1 MGDLYDKEHIARVF
15 DAYGDQEWNRH
26 ESSPMARVSFH
37 IHLHYL
43 RQFVRQGDLV
53 LEVGAGAGRF
63 TVELARLGARVTAT
77 DISGVQLDLNRMHVT
92 EAGLEDQIEAWAEAD
107 VVDLVDFADGSFDV
121 TSCFGGPLS
130 YAMDRV
136 DDAVH
141 ELLRVTKPGGLVLVS
156 VMSNMGT
163 LRAYLGSLATGL
175 RDGRRYSRPETSLPS
190 SRVRAGCTCTGG
202 PSCGICSSATGQTW
216 SQPRRRTSCR
226 QVPAIFPRL
235 GSPTPRDGSN
245 SSIGRSPQ
253 ARSPVRLTAGR
264 TSSRSYGGAP
274 RGFRLC
280 SETCKNV
287 HAPRRARPAPHTIC
301 VPASMHVSCVCDS
314 DVAARWPRI
323 RQMVASLDPGRD
335 HWLGS
340 AAPCDGH
347 RLRPRPLC
355 RRSVAWLHQR
365 DRGSSGVP
373 GRSRRISRSV
383 RQPTARRTPI
393 TGTKCPRAPAC
404 AASTRRDSGE

>member
-163 LRAYLGSLATGL
+163 LRAYLGSLAEEWESYGAERWQAIFETGDLPAEQSSTGRMHMYRWAEL
-175 RDGRRYSRPETSLPS
+175 RDLLERHGADVVAASAANFLSAGTGDLSEAWLPDPARWEQFLDWEVSAS
-190 SRVRAGCTCTGG
+190 SEPGALDGG
-202 PSCGICSSATGQTW
+202 THIIAVI
-216 SQPRRRTSCR
+216 R
-226 QVPAIFPRL
+226 
-235 GSPTPRDGSN
+235 
-245 SSIGRSPQ
+245 
-253 ARSPVRLTAGR
+253 GR
-264 TSSRSYGGAP
+264 T
-274 RGFRLC
+274 
-280 SETCKNV
+280 
-287 HAPRRARPAPHTIC
+287 
-301 VPASMHVSCVCDS
+301 
-314 DVAARWPRI
+314 
-323 RQMVASLDPGRD
+323 
-335 HWLGS
+335 
-340 AAPCDGH
+340 
-347 RLRPRPLC
+347 
-355 RRSVAWLHQR
+355 
-365 DRGSSGVP
+365 
-373 GRSRRISRSV
+373 
-383 RQPTARRTPI
+383 
-393 TGTKCPRAPAC
+393 
-404 AASTRRDSGE
+404 